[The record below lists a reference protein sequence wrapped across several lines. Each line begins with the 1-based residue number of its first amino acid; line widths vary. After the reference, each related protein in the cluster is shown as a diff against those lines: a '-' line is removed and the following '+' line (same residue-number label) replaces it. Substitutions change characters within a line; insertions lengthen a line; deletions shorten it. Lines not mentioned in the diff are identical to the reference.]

1 VSRSVQKW
9 RVGSSIETDG
19 PLELTGPSVHLRD
32 LLPSDAPRVLEL
44 LQHPEVSQFFLWDP
58 PGDLAEA
65 EQYVQGFQH
74 EVDWGCAYHF
84 AVVGRAA
91 SQLLGVAN
99 LYHID
104 RRAREAEIGIWLG
117 REYWGRGIQPE
128 VSGLLLRLGFETL
141 KLRRI
146 IFQVSLE
153 NARAQAAF
161 QKLGATERG
170 RAMLFS
176 HRHAH
181 RVEHLVYELKAAQWR
196 GKQPAISEPRPLSTP
211 RTG

>member
-1 VSRSVQKW
+1 VQKW
-9 RVGSSIETDG
+9 LIGSGAETNP
-19 PLELTGPSVHLRD
+19 PLEITGPSVHLRD
-32 LLPSDAPRVLEL
+32 LRSADAPRILEL
-44 LQHPEVSQFFLWDP
+44 LRDPAVSQFFLWDP
-58 PGDLAEA
+58 PRDLAEA
-65 EQYVQGFQH
+65 EQYVQGFEH

-91 SQLLGVAN
+91 NELLGVAN

-117 REYWGRGIQPE
+117 QDYWGQGIQPE
-128 VSGLLLRLGFETL
+128 VSGLLLQLGFEAL

-146 IFQVSLE
+146 IFQVALG

-161 QKLGATERG
+161 RKLGAGERG

-176 HRHAH
+176 HRQAE

-196 GKQPAISEPRPLSTP
+196 GKQSAISEQRPRSVS